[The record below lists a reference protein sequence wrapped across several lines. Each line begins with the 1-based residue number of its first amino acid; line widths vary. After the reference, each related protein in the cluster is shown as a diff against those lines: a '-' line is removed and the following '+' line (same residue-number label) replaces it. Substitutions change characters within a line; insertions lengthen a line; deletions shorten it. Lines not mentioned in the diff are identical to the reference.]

1 MNKDD
6 MPISK
11 EQIKKIH
18 TLKHEMGM
26 SDRTYRQRLA
36 RVGVKSCK
44 ELTFKQAKGF
54 IYWFDI
60 AAAKRSG
67 RTRQRRSYGALRIT
81 EKQMEMIRNMWR
93 EATGLDSDEDLEAAL
108 NRLVERLY
116 HVSALHWLPRRDVPK
131 LVNTLKAMKRQ
142 KLGKETAEAA
152 EAAVKAGLPLPAA
165 ATT

>member
-67 RTRQRRSYGALRIT
+67 RTPQRRSYGSLRIT
-81 EKQMEMIRNMWR
+81 EKQMEMIHNMWR
-93 EATGLDSDEDLEAAL
+93 EAATLEPGEDFESAL
-108 NRLVERLY
+108 NHLIENKY
-116 HVSALHWLPRRDVPK
+116 HISALHWMPRRLVHK
-131 LVNTLKAMKRQ
+131 LVETIKAMKAQ
-142 KLGKETAEAA
+142 KLGKETAQAA
-152 EAAVKAGLPLPAA
+152 EEAIKAGLPVSAA